1 VKTTA
6 RSYSRRIR
14 TLAAIRKNATTKA
27 RMITYEVRE
36 NIASLLAGRGEK
48 ILIGGGF
55 GAAI

>member
-36 NIASLLAGRGEK
+36 NIALLAGRGEK